1 MLHSVQRWTAIT
13 PLLSPP
19 AIRATG
25 MSWAIG
31 IGRLGAILAPI
42 LAGVLVDGGWQAAHL
57 YYLYAVPMVI
67 AMLTVRGLP
76 VK

>member
-1 MLHSVQRWTAIT
+1 MADNLFDGRPGHGLGDR
-13 PLLSPP
+13 
-19 AIRATG
+19 
-25 MSWAIG
+25 

-42 LAGVLVDGGWQAAHL
+42 LAGELVDGGLQAARL

-67 AMLTVRGLP
+67 AILTVRGLP